1 MRDLMRVLVPLLF
14 CGVAD
19 ALELKTLL
27 YDVFA
32 EGVWLAIGAISGAG
46 GIFAGM
52 ICTPKMEDPSASG
65 VWVFFAMFAMLL
77 GVVVSGVCA
86 AICLASGLTFDVR
99 VKVMTII
106 NIFIFLPGFIWSVS
120 MGTAAAASESK
131 RSKSR

>member
-46 GIFAGM
+46 GIFAGI
-52 ICTPKMEDPSASG
+52 ICTGFVHAGEARG
-65 VWVFFAMFAMLL
+65 FLAMFTIPL
-77 GVVVSGVCA
+77 GVLVSGVGA
-86 AICLASGLTFDVR
+86 AICLASGLTFDER

-120 MGTAAAASESK
+120 NGPEKSS
-131 RSKSR
+131 SKSR